1 MDDFLSSRKSFNL
14 KPQLMMCWCSK
25 IYHIIY
31 VWNIL
36 NRLKKKKNIW
46 QCYKRWKILQIG
58 RGFLWYLIYTLC
70 MDLGFYCV
78 SFLKFP
84 EEDAA
89 EGKKELISQGAIVFA
104 ENNTFT
110 LLKIVL
116 KISLK
121 SGFFLLWCPKAVYL
135 RGSRTNNDQRTR

>member
-1 MDDFLSSRKSFNL
+1 
-14 KPQLMMCWCSK
+14 
-25 IYHIIY
+25 
-31 VWNIL
+31 
-36 NRLKKKKNIW
+36 
-46 QCYKRWKILQIG
+46 
-58 RGFLWYLIYTLC
+58 

-110 LLKIVL
+110 LLKNFL
-116 KISLK
+116 KIYLK
-121 SGFFLLWCPKAVYL
+121 SGLYVWCSKYFNCLAPQVEVPNFLYFIACPI
-135 RGSRTNNDQRTR
+135 

>member
-1 MDDFLSSRKSFNL
+1 
-14 KPQLMMCWCSK
+14 
-25 IYHIIY
+25 
-31 VWNIL
+31 
-36 NRLKKKKNIW
+36 
-46 QCYKRWKILQIG
+46 
-58 RGFLWYLIYTLC
+58 

-110 LLKIVL
+110 LLKIFL
-116 KISLK
+116 KISLN
-121 SGFFLLWCPKAVYL
+121 SGVQNISIVWLLKLRYLIFLLHSLSYL
-135 RGSRTNNDQRTR
+135 IWYHDES